1 MAAQAIWASETPAV
15 NDTASFEIEDTT
27 SAKVALDS
35 DELYDSG
42 LPRIVGNSAAL
53 RRVLRLVRVVAPT
66 DATVL
71 INGET
76 GTGKELIA
84 EAIHKC
90 SDRSNG
96 PFVKVNCAA
105 IPAGLLESE
114 LFGHERGAYTGACTR
129 SIGRFERANRGTL
142 FLDEIGDLP
151 LELQP
156 KLLRVM
162 QERQF
167 ERLGGTAT
175 IHTDVRVICATHR
188 NLVEMVDERQFRV
201 DLFYRLSVFPIELP
215 PLRERREDIG
225 LLVHHFARDY
235 AARMHKHLTG
245 VSEEFMAALARH
257 SWPGNVRELQNFIE
271 RSVILST
278 GPVLNGSLPNVT
290 YTAKLSAPVTLE
302 EAERSHILQALQ
314 RAEGVVGGRN
324 GAAARLGLPRTTLI
338 HKMRQLGI
346 VAQSSGLPVR
356 EVASV
361 SISED
366 PTLPVPPTPG
376 ISHEAAGSEDS
387 EPDCEVGRACTLAEA
402 EREHISEVV
411 GMTNGLIA
419 GKSGAAEALGV
430 PPSTLRYRMRKLGI
444 KS

>member
-1 MAAQAIWASETPAV
+1 MATQVSWAVKIPTV
-15 NDTASFEIEDTT
+15 NHPPSFEIEN
-27 SAKVALDS
+27 SALAKVAFDS
-35 DELYDSG
+35 SELGASG
-42 LPRIVGNSAAL
+42 LPRIIGNSEAL
-53 RRVLRLVRVVAPT
+53 QKVLGLMQMVAPT

-90 SDRSNG
+90 SDRSKG

-114 LFGHERGAYTGACTR
+114 LFGHERGAYTGAVTR

-156 KLLRVM
+156 KILRVL

-167 ERLGGTAT
+167 ERLGGAAT

-188 NLVEMVDERQFRV
+188 NLVEMVDQRGFRA

-215 PLRERREDIG
+215 PLRERRGDIR
-225 LLVHHFARDY
+225 LLVHHFAMEY
-235 AARMHKHLTG
+235 AARMNKPITA
-245 VSEEFMAALARH
+245 VSEEFMEALARH
-257 SWPGNVRELQNFIE
+257 SWPGNIRELQNFIE

-278 GPVLNGSLPNVT
+278 GTVLTGSLPELT
-290 YTAKLSAPVTLE
+290 GTLKLSAAVTLE
-302 EAERSHILQALQ
+302 DAERSHILQTLQ
-314 RAEGVVGGRN
+314 QTEGIIGGRD

-338 HKMRQLGI
+338 SKMRRLRINHG
-346 VAQSSGLPVR
+346 QSLGLPVR
-356 EVASV
+356 AVASV
-361 SISED
+361 
-366 PTLPVPPTPG
+366 
-376 ISHEAAGSEDS
+376 
-387 EPDCEVGRACTLAEA
+387 
-402 EREHISEVV
+402 
-411 GMTNGLIA
+411 
-419 GKSGAAEALGV
+419 
-430 PPSTLRYRMRKLGI
+430 PS
-444 KS
+444 

>member
-1 MAAQAIWASETPAV
+1 MATQVSWAVKIPTV
-15 NDTASFEIEDTT
+15 NHPPSFEIEN
-27 SAKVALDS
+27 SALAKVAFDNP
-35 DELYDSG
+35 ELGTIG
-42 LPRIVGNSAAL
+42 LPRIIGNSEAL
-53 RRVLRLVRVVAPT
+53 QKVLGLVEMVAPT

-90 SDRSNG
+90 SDRSKG

-114 LFGHERGAYTGACTR
+114 LFGHERGAYTGAVTR

-156 KLLRVM
+156 KILRVL

-167 ERLGGTAT
+167 ERLGGAAT

-188 NLVEMVDERQFRV
+188 NLVEMVDQRRFRA

-215 PLRERREDIG
+215 PLRERRGDIR
-225 LLVHHFARDY
+225 LLVHHFAMDY
-235 AARMHKHLTG
+235 ATRMNKPITA
-245 VSEEFMAALARH
+245 VSEEFMEALARH
-257 SWPGNVRELQNFIE
+257 SWPGNIRELQNFIE

-278 GPVLNGSLPNVT
+278 GTVLTGSLPELT
-290 YTAKLSAPVTLE
+290 GTLKLSAAVTLE
-302 EAERSHILQALQ
+302 DAERSHILQTLQ
-314 RAEGVVGGRN
+314 QTEGIIGGRD

-338 HKMRQLGI
+338 SKMRRLRINHG
-346 VAQSSGLPVR
+346 QSLGLPVR
-356 EVASV
+356 TVASV
-361 SISED
+361 
-366 PTLPVPPTPG
+366 
-376 ISHEAAGSEDS
+376 
-387 EPDCEVGRACTLAEA
+387 
-402 EREHISEVV
+402 
-411 GMTNGLIA
+411 
-419 GKSGAAEALGV
+419 
-430 PPSTLRYRMRKLGI
+430 PS
-444 KS
+444 